1 MAWID
6 RDAYGLY
13 LLVYEFAS
21 GCRSPY
27 AEKYEEGLGGCKC
40 DKNSFLGEGFC
51 TVCWTVAQVGS
62 IYDVTQLKM
71 R

>member
-1 MAWID
+1 MGVSAI
-6 RDAYGLY
+6 
-13 LLVYEFAS
+13 
-21 GCRSPY
+21 
-27 AEKYEEGLGGCKC
+27 KT
-40 DKNSFLGEGFC
+40 SFLGEGFC

>member
-1 MAWID
+1 MK
-6 RDAYGLY
+6 
-13 LLVYEFAS
+13 
-21 GCRSPY
+21 RS
-27 AEKYEEGLGGCKC
+27 LGGCKC